1 MQLTGELLLALAAK
15 STVVLAAATLVAK
28 ALGPASSAIKHL
40 VWAAALACLLLLPF
54 LGGVLPVWRS
64 S

>member
-1 MQLTGELLLALAAK
+1 MLLTGELLLALAAK
-15 STVVLAAATLVAK
+15 STLALVLAALLAK
-28 ALGPASSAIKHL
+28 ALGRTSSAIKHL

-54 LGGVLPVWRS
+54 LGGILPVWRS